1 MRRSWNY
8 RNVAAAVAD
17 FEKLLLSNPVNTFDE
32 VQDKCKEA
40 FLAMVNTLRQNRQAE
55 VYDAQSERRDMEEL
69 RLCNTS
75 EQLHVFFTL
84 FLKKLDDCVTSSRV
98 EEQDYFIAKVESI
111 LEKNYADMS
120 LSVGMIAEELNM
132 PMRLVSSQY
141 KQKTGYGL
149 LDRIHSF
156 RVEKAKAMLLD
167 TQDSV
172 YEIAERCGY
181 ENVNTFIR
189 VFRKYTGKT
198 PGRFRGN

>member
-1 MRRSWNY
+1 M
-8 RNVAAAVAD
+8 
-17 FEKLLLSNPVNTFDE
+17 
-32 VQDKCKEA
+32 
-40 FLAMVNTLRQNRQAE
+40 
-55 VYDAQSERRDMEEL
+55 
-69 RLCNTS
+69 
-75 EQLHVFFTL
+75 FFTL

-156 RVEKAKAMLLD
+156 RVEKAGQNATVAKNLCRLGSAGTTV
-167 TQDSV
+167 TQSLPREDRNPS
-172 YEIAERCGY
+172 
-181 ENVNTFIR
+181 T
-189 VFRKYTGKT
+189 
-198 PGRFRGN
+198 